1 MSHDQFLESAAA
13 YALDSLDP
21 IERTDFERHLA
32 GCAEC
37 RLAVQEY
44 RDVTGLLVHASEP
57 VAVPP
62 GLRARVGDLV
72 RQERRPTPRRRTTA
86 GWRSS
91 SVWLAAATAA
101 FAVTAGLLWR
111 ELDTLR
117 DAALE
122 SQRDLTAVTAAHDSL
137 LADVT
142 GPRLH
147 FVSLMGPEGGPPV
160 ARVFWN
166 HDRRRF
172 VVTAFRLPPA
182 PAGRTYQ
189 LWAIAEG
196 HGPVSMGTFNTDA
209 SGVATVTLPVGD
221 AIEALGL
228 IKACGITQ
236 EPSGGSRAPTETPR
250 FTGEWRHTD

>member
-21 IERTDFERHLA
+21 SERTDFEQHLA
-32 GCAEC
+32 GCAAC
-37 RLAVQEY
+37 RVAVQEY
-44 RDVTGLLVHASEP
+44 REVTGLLVHASEP
-57 VAVPP
+57 VGVPP
-62 GLRARVGDLV
+62 RLRERVGDLV
-72 RQERRPTPRRRTTA
+72 RQERRPIPRQRTTP

-91 SVWLAAATAA
+91 SVWLAAAAAA

-117 DAALE
+117 VTSLE
-122 SQRDLTAVTAAHDSL
+122 SQRALTAITAAHDSL

-147 FVSLMGPEGGPPV
+147 FVSLTAPEGGPPV

-189 LWAIAEG
+189 LWGIAAG
-196 HGPVSMGTFNTDA
+196 RGPVSMGTFNTDA
-209 SGVATVTLPVGD
+209 SGVATVTMPVGPE
-221 AIEALGL
+221 IEALGF
-228 IKACGITQ
+228 IASCGITQ
-236 EPSGGSRAPTETPR
+236 EPSGGSSAPTETPR
-250 FTGEWRHTD
+250 FTGDWRHTD

>member
-21 IERTDFERHLA
+21 IERSGFEQHLA
-32 GCAEC
+32 GCAAC

-44 RDVTGLLVHASEP
+44 REVTGLLVHASEP
-57 VAVPP
+57 VRVPP
-62 GLRARVGDLV
+62 GLRERVGDLV
-72 RQERRPTPRRRTTA
+72 RQERRPIPRQRTTP

-91 SVWLAAATAA
+91 SAWLAAAAAA

-111 ELDTLR
+111 ELDTVR
-117 DAALE
+117 GAAAA
-122 SQRDLTAVTAAHDSL
+122 SQHDLTAVTAAHDSL

-147 FVSLMGPEGGPPV
+147 FVSLVGPEGGPPV

-189 LWAIAEG
+189 LWAIAAN

-209 SGVATVTLPVGD
+209 SGVTTVTLPVGD
-221 AIEALGL
+221 EIEALGF
-228 IKACGITQ
+228 IAACGITE
-236 EPSGGSRAPTETPR
+236 EPSGGSSAPTETPR

>member
-13 YALDSLDP
+13 YALDALDP

-32 GCAEC
+32 GCAAC
-37 RLAVQEY
+37 RLSVQEY
-44 RDVTGLLVHASEP
+44 REVTGLLVHASDP
-57 VAVPP
+57 VEAPSR
-62 GLRARVGDLV
+62 LRERVGELV
-72 RQERRPTPRRRTTA
+72 RQERRPAPAQRTVP
-86 GWRSS
+86 GWRAS
-91 SVWLAAATAA
+91 SVWLAAAAAA

-111 ELDTLR
+111 ELGTLR
-117 DAALE
+117 VTSLE
-122 SQRDLTAVTAAHDSL
+122 SQRELTAITAAHDSL

-147 FVSLMGPEGGPPV
+147 FVSLTGPEGGQPV

-189 LWAIAEG
+189 LWAIATG

-209 SGVATVTLPVGD
+209 SGVTTVTLPVGD
-221 AIEALGL
+221 EIEALGF
-228 IKACGITQ
+228 IAACGITQ
-236 EPSGGSRAPTETPR
+236 EPSGGSSAPTEAPR
-250 FTGEWRHTD
+250 FSGEGRRTD

>member
-13 YALDSLDP
+13 YALDSLDA
-21 IERTDFERHLA
+21 IERTDFEQHLA
-32 GCAEC
+32 GCAAC

-44 RDVTGLLVHASEP
+44 REVTGLLVHASEP
-57 VAVPP
+57 VGVPP
-62 GLRARVGDLV
+62 RLRERVGKLV
-72 RQERRPTPRRRTTA
+72 RQEQRPTPTQRTFP

-91 SVWLAAATAA
+91 SAWLAAAAAA

-117 DAALE
+117 VTSLE
-122 SQRDLTAVTAAHDSL
+122 SQRELTAMTAAHDSL

-147 FVSLMGPEGGPPV
+147 FVSLMGPEGGQPV

-209 SGVATVTLPVGD
+209 GGVATLTLPVGD
-221 AIEALGL
+221 EIEALGF

-236 EPSGGSRAPTETPR
+236 EPSGGSSAPTETPR
-250 FTGEWRHTD
+250 FAGEWRHTD